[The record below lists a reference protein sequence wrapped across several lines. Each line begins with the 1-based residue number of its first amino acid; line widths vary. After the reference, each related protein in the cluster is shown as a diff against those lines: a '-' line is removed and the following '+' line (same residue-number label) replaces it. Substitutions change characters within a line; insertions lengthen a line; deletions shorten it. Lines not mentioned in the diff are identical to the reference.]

1 MKPTAILYTSASGHT
16 RQYAELFGEKAG
28 LPVYSLEEACAKLP
42 SGCPVIYMGWIRA
55 SHIMGYARAVKRFTL
70 CAACGVG
77 LCDTGTL
84 KAEVRKATGIAES
97 IPLFTMQGGMEHSS
111 LRGISRFVIAMLTKG
126 LAAKKQ
132 RTAQDD
138 RMLELLRSDAS
149 YVSESNLSALLDWY
163 AAKS

>member
-1 MKPTAILYTSASGHT
+1 M
-16 RQYAELFGEKAG
+16 
-28 LPVYSLEEACAKLP
+28 
-42 SGCPVIYMGWIRA
+42 
-55 SHIMGYARAVKRFTL
+55 
-70 CAACGVG
+70 
-77 LCDTGTL
+77 
-84 KAEVRKATGIAES
+84 RKATGIAEI

-111 LRGISRFVIAMLTKG
+111 LRGISRFAIDMLTKG